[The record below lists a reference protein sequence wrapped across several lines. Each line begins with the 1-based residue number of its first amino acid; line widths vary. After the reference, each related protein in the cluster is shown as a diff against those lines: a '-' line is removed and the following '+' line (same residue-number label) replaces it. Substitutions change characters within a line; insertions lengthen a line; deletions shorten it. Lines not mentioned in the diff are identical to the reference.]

1 MNESRESSEKAGP
14 VAVQPQDLVEG
25 LAKGLRVIECFDDE
39 HPALSATECA
49 ARCGITRTAARRH
62 LLTLVHLGYAG
73 TDGKRFWLAPRVLR
87 LGNSFLEAARF
98 PRLVQPF
105 LQQLA
110 EAIRETVNL
119 SVLDGHE
126 VTYLARSDSQRAL
139 SVGYQRGAR
148 SPAHAVAPGPVLTGL
163 QLSDAELQAWA
174 EDHDF
179 TPFTPNTVTAP
190 AAFVQSARAARALGY
205 CILDQ
210 QFHPGF
216 SGVAAALVD
225 RRGRCHGAIGLAVS
239 SANWSRRDVEARLLP
254 PLLATIARVRA
265 IL

>member
-1 MNESRESSEKAGP
+1 MNETRVNAGKNAQA
-14 VAVQPQDLVEG
+14 AVQQQDLVEG
-25 LAKGLRVIECFDDE
+25 LAKGLRVIESFDDQ
-39 HPALSATECA
+39 HPTLTATECA
-49 ARCGITRTAARRH
+49 QRCGITRTTARRH
-62 LLTLVHLGYAG
+62 LLTLLHLGYAG

-110 EAIRETVNL
+110 ELTRETVNL
-119 SVLDGHE
+119 CVLDGHD
-126 VTYLARSDSQRAL
+126 VTYLARSDSQRVL

-148 SPAHAVAPGPVLTGL
+148 SPAHAVAPGALLAGL

-174 EDHDF
+174 GEHEF
-179 TPFTPNTVTAP
+179 TSFTASTVTDP
-190 AAFVQSARAARALGY
+190 TVFVQRARAARSAGY
-205 CILDQ
+205 TILEQ
-210 QFHPGF
+210 QYHPGY

-225 RRGRCHGAIGLAVS
+225 RRGRCHGAIGMAVS
-239 SANWSRRDVEARLLP
+239 SANWGREEIETRLLP
-254 PLLATIARVRA
+254 PLLETIAKVRP

>member
-1 MNESRESSEKAGP
+1 MNELRVTSYADSGSG
-14 VAVQPQDLVEG
+14 VQQQDLVEG
-25 LAKGLRVIECFDDE
+25 LAKGLRVIESFDDE
-39 HPALSATECA
+39 RPTLTATECA
-49 ARCGITRTAARRH
+49 ERCGITRTAARRH

-110 EAIRETVNL
+110 EGTRETVNL

-126 VTYLARSDSQRAL
+126 ITYLARSDSQRVL
-139 SVGYQRGAR
+139 SVGYQRGVR
-148 SPAHAVAPGPVLTGL
+148 SPAHAVAPGPLLTGL

-174 EDHDF
+174 AQHEF
-179 TPFTPNTVTAP
+179 TPFTPSTVTSP
-190 AAFVQSARAARALGY
+190 ELFVQSARAARSQGY
-205 CILDQ
+205 SIMEQ
-210 QFHPGF
+210 QYYPGY
-216 SGVAAALVD
+216 SGLAAALVD
-225 RRGRCHGAIGLAVS
+225 RRGRCHGAIGMAVS
-239 SANWSRRDVEARLLP
+239 SSNWNRADMEARLLP
-254 PLLATIARVRA
+254 PLLSAVAKVRA